1 MSSLI
6 PWRYQRAKVTKATGY
21 GDFRLDLDTLNDL
34 GAEGWEFV
42 GMDGKHDGIF
52 KRPARPSDYIGDV
65 IFNISEKFD
74 ADAVAAEVQKR
85 LEQMRRAVD
94 NRRGQ

>member
-1 MSSLI
+1 
-6 PWRYQRAKVTKATGY
+6 VTEHNAWKYCRETVTQ
-21 GDFRLDLDTLNDL
+21 GDGFGLYNIDLDKLNDL

-42 GMDGKHDGIF
+42 GMDGKHKGIF

-65 IFNISEKFD
+65 IFNIGEKFD
-74 ADAVAAEVQKR
+74 AEAVAAEVQKR